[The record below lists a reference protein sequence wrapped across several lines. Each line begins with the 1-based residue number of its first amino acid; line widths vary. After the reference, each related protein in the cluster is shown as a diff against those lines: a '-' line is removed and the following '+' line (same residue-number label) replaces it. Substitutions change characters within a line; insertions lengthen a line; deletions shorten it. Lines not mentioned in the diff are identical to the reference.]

1 LFLDIS
7 ENPEE
12 KEKME
17 SNDLLLMLGVGAGV
31 SGFLWYI
38 STRKPQETQK
48 GPLETPESKLS

>member
-1 LFLDIS
+1 
-7 ENPEE
+7 
-12 KEKME
+12 ME